1 MHSAAKKQPNEP
13 AFATISLLREFVD
26 VVPQPVFAK
35 DNEHRFIGINRAM
48 CELMGHPREEVLGRR
63 DEDFQ
68 PANIAE
74 IYIANDRLVLDSGT
88 PSESEE
94 RFIDAKGQNRTIIT
108 RKMRLIGPD
117 GARVVIGCITDISDI
132 RNALTELQLNSAAR
146 INAERA
152 LEEQNCRFDSA
163 LNNFPHGLCLFDEQ
177 KRLIICNSTYADMY
191 ALPADLTRVGT
202 PLQSILDYRVSSG
215 SAPSNMGNYFDVID
229 ASRAAQR
236 FASTLTELQDGRI
249 VKITVNAMATGGYVA
264 THEDITES
272 VKADRRVNQLA
283 AEVRTEQ
290 EKLGAALSNIP
301 SGVCMFDATL
311 RLVVSNARYAEM
323 YQLPA
328 HLLKTGTHLQSIVDY
343 RHQIGN
349 GPKDFPDYVTHHN
362 PEAPAGTTVS
372 VEIELEDGRTIRI
385 SRLCL
390 SDGGYVASHE
400 DLTETVRA
408 KTRLNHLATH
418 DALTNLP
425 NRVLLR
431 DQLDAVLGAASTD
444 SRAAVLHLKL
454 DRFKGINDS
463 LGHSVGDSLLRAAA
477 DRLRGVVAEGDT
489 VARLGDNEFALTQV
503 GRDQPSRSTVLA
515 QHVLE
520 ALGTV
525 FHLNGHHLEIGAS
538 IGIAV
543 APEDGTDPDELLRN
557 AGIALDRA
565 LTDGGGS
572 YRYFEPDMQAK
583 MQRSRWLDAGLRRAL
598 ENEEFE
604 LHYQPILNLG
614 SGLVMGF
621 EALLRWRDQEKGL
634 VLPGEFIPFAE
645 DSKLIVPIGEWA
657 IRQACSD
664 AAKWSDNLHVAV
676 NLSPI
681 QFRSGSLAE
690 TVFSALAASKLAP
703 GRLELEITES
713 TLLQDSEV
721 TLAGLHRL
729 RGFGVRISMDDFGTG
744 YSSLSYLRSF
754 PFDKIKIDQSFIRDL
769 PHSKDSNAIV
779 KAVSGLG
786 ASLGIT
792 TTAEGIETLEQLEA
806 LQALGCTEG
815 QGYLFGRPCPLA
827 QLTSLLHDLKW
838 PGRIAA

>member
-1 MHSAAKKQPNEP
+1 MHSAAKKQPKEP
-13 AFATISLLREFVD
+13 AFATIALLREFVD

-35 DNEHRFIGINRAM
+35 DDGHRFIALNEAM
-48 CELMGHPREEVLGRR
+48 CELMGHPREEVLGRM
-63 DEDFQ
+63 DWDFQ

-74 IYIANDRLVLDSGT
+74 IYIANDRSVLDSGT

-94 RFIDAKGQNRTIIT
+94 HFIDAKGRNRTIIT
-108 RKMRLIGPD
+108 RKMRLVGPD
-117 GARVVIGCITDISDI
+117 GTRVVIGCITDISDI
-132 RNALTELQLNSAAR
+132 RDALTELQLNSAAR
-146 INAERA
+146 ISAEQA
-152 LEEQNCRFDSA
+152 LEEQNHRFDAA
-163 LNNFPHGLCLFDEQ
+163 LNNFPHGLCLFDDQ
-177 KRLIICNSTYADMY
+177 KRLIICNSAYAKMY

-202 PLQSILDYRVSSG
+202 PLQSILDYRLSNG
-215 SAPSNMGNYFDVID
+215 SAPSNLDSYFDVID
-229 ASRAAQR
+229 VSKAAGR

-249 VKITVNAMATGGYVA
+249 VKITVNSMATGYVA
-264 THEDITES
+264 THEDITET
-272 VKADRRVNQLA
+272 VKADRRVSQLA
-283 AEVRTEQ
+283 DEVRTEH
-290 EKLGAALSNIP
+290 EKLVAALSNIP
-301 SGVCMFDATL
+301 NGLCMFDATL
-311 RLVVSNARYAEM
+311 HLIVCNARYAEM
-323 YQLPA
+323 YALPA
-328 HLLKTGTHLQSIVDY
+328 NLLKPGTPLQSIVDY

-349 GPKDFPDYVTHHN
+349 GPKDFPDYVTHYN
-362 PEAPAGTTVS
+362 PETPEGVTVE
-372 VEIELEDGRTIRI
+372 VELEDGRTIRI

-390 SDGGYVASHE
+390 SGGGYVASHE
-400 DLTETVRA
+400 DLTETIRA
-408 KTRLNHLATH
+408 KTRLSHLATH

-425 NRVLLR
+425 NRLLLR
-431 DQLDAVLGAASTD
+431 DRLGTVLGAASPE
-444 SRAAVLHLKL
+444 SRVAVLHLKL
-454 DRFKGINDS
+454 DHFKGINDS
-463 LGHSVGDSLLRAAA
+463 LGHSVGDSLLCAAA
-477 DRLRGVVAEGDT
+477 DRLRGLAAEGDV
-489 VARLGDNEFALTQV
+489 VARFGDNEFALTQV
-503 GRDQPSRSTVLA
+503 GRDQPGGSTALA
-515 QHVLE
+515 QRVVE
-520 ALGTV
+520 TLGAV

-543 APEDGTDPDELLRN
+543 APEDGTDPDQLLRN

-565 LTDGGGS
+565 LADGGGT
-572 YRYFEPDMQAK
+572 YRYFEPAMQAK
-583 MQRSRWLDAGLRRAL
+583 MQRRRWLDAGLRRAL

-614 SGLVMGF
+614 SGLVTGF
-621 EALLRWRDQEKGL
+621 EALLRWRDRENGL
-634 VLPGEFIPFAE
+634 VLPGEFIPYAE

-664 AAKWSDNLHVAV
+664 AAKWSDDLHVAV

-681 QFRSGSLAE
+681 QFGSGSLVE
-690 TVFSALAASKLAP
+690 TVFGALAASKLPP

-721 TLAGLHRL
+721 ALAGLHRL

-754 PFDKIKIDQSFIRDL
+754 PFDNIKIDQSFIRDL

-806 LQALGCTEG
+806 LQAVGCTEG
-815 QGYLFGRPCPLA
+815 QGYLFGRPCPFA
-827 QLTSLLHDLKW
+827 QLTNQLRDLKW